1 MQISP
6 IDVDIEPFDIL
17 RENSPNSGQ
26 RLTFQRYVE
35 SSRAFDSASPYRLV
49 FWLAE
54 SINFVLR
61 SESLRARE
69 STQLTRNWLSFSG
82 CSTSTASTSR
92 RLEFHRRTGSTCE
105 YRAISLFALQQ
116 TDRAGGCSNRKIPA
130 IRLFVR
136 DFSVDTAAHSTR
148 RLPWITRE
156 IASKSCF

>member
-26 RLTFQRYVE
+26 RLTFQRYVK

-82 CSTSTASTSR
+82 CRKYATLGEYESSSRISSEDRIDLRIPRDFAIRVTADRSS
-92 RLEFHRRTGSTCE
+92 GW
-105 YRAISLFALQQ
+105 LQQ
-116 TDRAGGCSNRKIPA
+116 SENSGYTI
-130 IRLFVR
+130 VR
-136 DFSVDTAAHSTR
+136 
-148 RLPWITRE
+148 P
-156 IASKSCF
+156 